1 MDPHKSMCN
10 IDFFTEMISVCDID
24 FFTGMISVCDIEFF
38 TGMISVCD
46 IDFFTGMISVYHC
59 IVSILNVYL
68 ALGLKRVTGKIF

>member
-10 IDFFTEMISVCDID
+10 IYFFTE
-24 FFTGMISVCDIEFF
+24 
-38 TGMISVCD
+38 MISVCD